1 MRVLKNDLEHVV
13 SKKFNQI
20 SQMREVLAS
29 AGALGSLMTGSG
41 PTVFGIFA
49 EEEGASRACRMIHR
63 GAAEKG
69 WMVLKTRSL
78 P

>member
-1 MRVLKNDLEHVV
+1 MNDLEEGV
-13 SKKFNQI
+13 SKEFPQI
-20 SQMREVLAS
+20 GLMKKILSS

-49 EEEGASRACRMIHR
+49 EEGDALKAYNKIKHQTRDEGWTI
-63 GAAEKG
+63 
-69 WMVLKTRSL
+69 LKAHSL